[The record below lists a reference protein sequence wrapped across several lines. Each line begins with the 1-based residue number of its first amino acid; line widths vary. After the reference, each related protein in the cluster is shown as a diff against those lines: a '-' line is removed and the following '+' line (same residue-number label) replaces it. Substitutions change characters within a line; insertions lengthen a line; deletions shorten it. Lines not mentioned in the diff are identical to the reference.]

1 MIAGQGVVMGDIE
14 PDDQRRRVQDVNV
27 RRPHPGRPSSG
38 STARTFVAAANRLF
52 DRRCEL
58 DGRNYN
64 PQEFAELIEA
74 ETGERVSHQWI
85 RQIRT
90 GTKLNVTVAYIDIL
104 ARFFGVPSAYFFPGF
119 DEQAAKRVEAQ
130 LDLLAGMKKAGIRSI
145 AALGAMSPASLSIA
159 RLADGVSAETL
170 DAVKILLTNA
180 RKAQRLDERQAK
192 PSTEEEP
199 PEA

>member
-1 MIAGQGVVMGDIE
+1 MADIE
-14 PDDQRRRVQDVNV
+14 PGDQRRSIRDVTV
-27 RRPHPGRPSSG
+27 RRPHSGRSSSE
-38 STARTFVAAANRLF
+38 STAKTFVTAANRLF
-52 DRRCEL
+52 DQRCER

-170 DAVKILLTNA
+170 DAVKVLLTNA
-180 RKAQRLDERQAK
+180 RKAQRLDEGQAK